1 MYLHYIHKKIYFCI
15 FAFSTN
21 FSALGMTLFG
31 LLAIIITLFLAGLA
45 IFAVYAGCDPITLG
59 NVERKDQMLPFYVMQ
74 NLGFMSGVPG
84 VFVACLFSGTM
95 RCVSKERNTNRTVH
109 TKVAVAV
116 APVRGCH
123 VRYSLPFARRR
134 RAVG

>member
-1 MYLHYIHKKIYFCI
+1 MYIHICIKNIYFFI
-15 FAFSTN
+15 FAISTN
-21 FSALGMTLFG
+21 FRLLGMTLFG

-59 NVERKDQMLPFYVMQ
+59 NVETKDQMLPFYVMQ

-95 RCVSKERNTNRTVH
+95 RCVSK
-109 TKVAVAV
+109 
-116 APVRGCH
+116 
-123 VRYSLPFARRR
+123 
-134 RAVG
+134 